1 MFSWRK
7 KTAEVQ
13 LAGRMITLSP
23 LDRAETIGPFRE
35 FCEAMKVSSSKPISE
50 QPFGELAGG
59 TGFIL
64 LSART
69 HHPDLRFEDVA
80 RATTF
85 EVAKALAILAVLS
98 IEHLANGGTSDVF

>member
-1 MFSWRK
+1 
-7 KTAEVQ
+7 
-13 LAGRMITLSP
+13 
-23 LDRAETIGPFRE
+23 
-35 FCEAMKVSSSKPISE
+35 MKASAAKPISE
-50 QPFGELAGG
+50 QPFGELSGG

-85 EVAKALAILAVLS
+85 EVAKALAILAILS
-98 IEHLANGGTSDVF
+98 IEHLANLHGGINE